1 LDATPGWGLTH
12 DTFDDEQPSPA
23 FETVGII
30 ELKDGES
37 EETTEG
43 ITDLRSRVQ
52 NSGSESHSLFLVKDR
67 EKEDCLCMSVLISGD
82 LQGLTYTWEE
92 GSFGES

>member
-52 NSGSESHSLFLVKDR
+52 DSGSEGHSLFLVENRKQ
-67 EKEDCLCMSVLISGD
+67 EDCLFLLGVLKC
-82 LQGLTYTWEE
+82 LE
-92 GSFGES
+92 GSHSHLGRRPLR